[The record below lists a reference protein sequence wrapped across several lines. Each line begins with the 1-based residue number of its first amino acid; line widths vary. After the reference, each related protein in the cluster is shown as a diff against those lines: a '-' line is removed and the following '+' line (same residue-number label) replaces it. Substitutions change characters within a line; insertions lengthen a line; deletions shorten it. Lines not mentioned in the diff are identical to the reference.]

1 MESQRN
7 LLIIGL
13 LFVSFLL
20 FSEWQNKDNPVPVPT
35 TSQINSSNVAG
46 DVPAGSGIETDAPNS
61 QQSNNL
67 ITVSSDVLEL
77 TIDTRGG
84 DIVKAVLLEHATELD
99 AEDRFIL
106 LQNDA
111 TNVYIAQSGLIGI
124 NGPDA
129 NADGRPQ
136 YTTTADSFTL
146 EGDTLTIPMSFTDAS
161 GVEYTKQ
168 FSLARGSYDIEV
180 SYFVDNKTANN
191 ISVQMYGQLKQN
203 IDLATDEGSSM
214 MMKAYRGPAL
224 GTSDK
229 RYEKYDFDDVIDAN
243 LSRTTA
249 GGWVG
254 MLQHYFVSAWIPGQ
268 GQNSIYSVNIGNTDF
283 TRGQAIIGFKQPV
296 QTIAANSQATL
307 TADLW
312 VGPKLQDEMGEIV
325 DGLDLT
331 VDYSWLW
338 FIAQP
343 LYKLLQFF
351 HGLVGNWGIAIIMI
365 TFTVR
370 GAMYPLTKAQYTSMA
385 KMRLLQP
392 KLTALR
398 EKCGDDKQ
406 KMSQS
411 MMALYKEEKVNPL
424 GGCFPMLIQM
434 PIFIS
439 LYWAL
444 MESVELRHA
453 PFALWINDLS
463 AQDPYY
469 VLPLLMGAT
478 MYLIQKMS
486 PTQVQ
491 DPMQQK
497 VMQFMPVMFTF
508 FFLWFPAGLVL
519 YWLMSNVVTII
530 QQTMIFR
537 TLEKQGLHS
546 KKK

>member
-7 LLIIGL
+7 LLVIGL

-20 FSEWQNKDNPVPVPT
+20 FTEWQNKDNPVAVPT
-35 TSQINSSNVAG
+35 TTQAITNGLTG
-46 DVPAGSGIETDAPNS
+46 DVPAGSDSSTDAPNS
-61 QQSNNL
+61 EQSNNL
-67 ITVSSDVLEL
+67 ITISSDVLEL
-77 TIDTRGG
+77 TIDTLGG
-84 DIVKAVLLEHATELD
+84 DIVRADLLEHATELD
-99 AEDRFIL
+99 AEERFTL

-111 TNVYIAQSGLIGI
+111 TNVYVAQSGLIGA

-129 NADGRPQ
+129 NANGRPQ
-136 YTTTADSFTL
+136 YTTTAQNFAIS
-146 EGDTLTIPMSFTDAS
+146 GDTLSIPLSFTDAN
-161 GVEYTKQ
+161 GVKFTKV
-168 FSLARGSYDIEV
+168 FTLTRGSYDVEV
-180 SYFVDNKTANN
+180 SYNVNNQSANA

-203 IDLATDEGSSM
+203 IDLANDEGSSM
-214 MMKAYRGPAL
+214 MMQAYRGPAL
-224 GTSDK
+224 GTTDK
-229 RYEKYDFDDVIDAN
+229 RYEKYDFSDISDAN
-243 LSRTTA
+243 LSRTTTA
-249 GGWVG
+249 GWVG
-254 MLQHYFVSAWIPGQ
+254 MLQHYFVTAWIPGDS
-268 GQNSIYSVNIGNTDF
+268 QNHFYSLNIGRTDF
-283 TRGQAIIGFKQPV
+283 TQGQAIIGFKQPV
-296 QTIAANSQATL
+296 EAIAANSEKTISAK
-307 TADLW
+307 LW
-312 VGPKLQDEMGEIV
+312 VGPKLQDEMGELV
-325 DGLDLT
+325 EGLDLT

-343 LYKLLQFF
+343 LFKLLQFF
-351 HGLVGNWGIAIIMI
+351 HGLVGNWGIAVIMI

-370 GAMYPLTKAQYTSMA
+370 GLMYPLTKAQYTSMA

-398 EKCGDDKQ
+398 EKHGDDRQ

-424 GGCFPMLIQM
+424 GGCFPMIIQM

-469 VLPLLMGAT
+469 VLPLLMGVT
-478 MYLIQKMS
+478 MYMIQKMS

-530 QQTMIFR
+530 QQTIIFR
-537 TLEKQGLHS
+537 ALEKQGLHS
-546 KKK
+546 KK